1 MQQHTVKSVRGKVL
15 KLIRWKSSFLTQQ
28 HKSVVD
34 RLVVEVSRSLK
45 TGHTQLAE
53 LAWRSDQ
60 LAEVTINHTQNKH
73 KKRINMPSAGY
84 EPAISAIKRLH
95 T

>member
-1 MQQHTVKSVRGKVL
+1 VWAITDVLGTTHILRSDVTIMQQHTVKSVRGKVL

-34 RLVVEVSRSLK
+34 RLVVEVSRSLT

-53 LAWRSDQ
+53 LA
-60 LAEVTINHTQNKH
+60 
-73 KKRINMPSAGY
+73 
-84 EPAISAIKRLH
+84 
-95 T
+95 